1 MNARTASVTRTTR
14 ETSIRLTIDL
24 DGTGKTSI
32 KTGIGFLDHLL
43 DALARHARLDLALSC
58 EGDLEI
64 DDHHTAEDC
73 ALALGEAL
81 DRALGERRGV
91 DRFGWAFAPLDEAL
105 ARAVVDLSG
114 RPFADVSL
122 DLRRDSV
129 GGLACENIAHFL
141 RSLATAAQLTLH
153 VDVLKGE
160 NDHHRAEAAFKATAL
175 ALQQA
180 VARSGFDDVPS
191 TKGTLREGAPVH
203 E

>member
-1 MNARTASVTRTTR
+1 MSTRSATVTRATR
-14 ETSIRLTIDL
+14 ETSIHLSLDV
-24 DGTGKTSI
+24 DGTGKTTV

-43 DALARHARLDLALSC
+43 DTLSRHARFDLKLTC
-58 EGDLEI
+58 EGDLQV

-91 DRFGWAFAPLDEAL
+91 NRFGWALAPLDEAL

-114 RPFADVSL
+114 RPFSDVAL
-122 DLRRDSV
+122 GLQREGI
-129 GGLACENIAHFL
+129 GGLACENVAHFL
-141 RSLATAAQLTLH
+141 RSLATTGRMTLH

-175 ALQQA
+175 ALGQA
-180 VARSGFDDVPS
+180 VRLSGFEDVPS
-191 TKGTLREGAPVH
+191 TKGTLGAASRE
-203 E
+203 

>member
-1 MNARTASVTRTTR
+1 MSARTATVTRATR
-14 ETSIRLTIDL
+14 ETSIRVTLDL
-24 DGTGKTSI
+24 DGTGKTAV

-43 DALARHARLDLALSC
+43 DALGRHARLDLTLTC
-58 EGDLEI
+58 EGDLAV

-91 DRFGWAFAPLDEAL
+91 NRFGWALAPLDEAL
-105 ARAVVDLSG
+105 ARAVIDLSG
-114 RPFADVSL
+114 RPFSDVAL
-122 DLRRDSV
+122 GLRREAI
-129 GGLACENIAHFL
+129 GGLACENVAHLL
-141 RSLATAAQLTLH
+141 RSLATAARMTLH

-175 ALQQA
+175 ALRQA

-191 TKGTLREGAPVH
+191 TKGTLGGASRE
-203 E
+203 

>member
-1 MNARTASVTRTTR
+1 MSGRTASVTRTTR
-14 ETSIRLTIDL
+14 ETSIRMTLDL
-24 DGTGKTSI
+24 DGTGKTAV

-43 DALARHARLDLALSC
+43 DALSRHARFDLMLTC
-58 EGDLEI
+58 EGDLQV

-73 ALALGEAL
+73 GLALGEAL

-91 DRFGWAFAPLDEAL
+91 NRFGWALAPLDEAL

-114 RPFADVSL
+114 RPFADVAL
-122 DLRRDSV
+122 GLRRERV
-129 GGLACENIAHFL
+129 GGLSCENIPHVL
-141 RSLATAAQLTLH
+141 RSLATAARITLH

-175 ALQQA
+175 ALRQA

-191 TKGTLREGAPVH
+191 TKGTLTEARRE
-203 E
+203 